1 MNSTYIFFGRS
12 GAGKGT
18 QAQLLKEQLEKQGR
32 TVKYIETGAAFRTFI
47 ESDSFAAKKAKE
59 QMAKGELL
67 PEFLP
72 IWMWAD
78 FLIKNVSGDEDLILD
93 GLARRPH
100 EAPILDSALRF
111 FGRTNVHIIYV
122 NVSIDWATE
131 RLMARGRAD
140 DHIDEIKKRLTWFD
154 WNVVPSMAYFH
165 ELPQYKFHDINGEQ
179 TIEAVHTEITK
190 SIENRI

>member
-59 QMAKGELL
+59 QMARGDLL

-72 IWMWAD
+72 IWMWSD
-78 FLIKNVSGDEDLILD
+78 FLVKEVTGAEDLILD
-93 GLARRPH
+93 GVARRPH

-111 FGRTNVHIIYV
+111 LGREDMHVIYV
-122 NVSIDWATE
+122 NVSEEWATE
-131 RLMARGRAD
+131 RLMGRGRAD
-140 DHIDEIKKRLTWFD
+140 DHIDEIKKRLSWFD
-154 WNVVPSMAYFH
+154 WNVIPAMAYFH
-165 ELPQYKFHDINGEQ
+165 ELPLYKFHDINGEQ
-179 TIEAVHTEITK
+179 TIEEVHEEISK
-190 SIENRI
+190 AIKN